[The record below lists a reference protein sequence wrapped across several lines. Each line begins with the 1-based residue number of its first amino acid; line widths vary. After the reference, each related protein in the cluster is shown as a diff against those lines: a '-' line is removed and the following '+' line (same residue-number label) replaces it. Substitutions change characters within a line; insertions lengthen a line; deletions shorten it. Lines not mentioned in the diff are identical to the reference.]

1 MDIPAFWA
9 ALETAL
15 ADLLADP
22 VPAGG
27 GLRAE
32 AVPTIALTPGPT
44 AWPAV

>member
-22 VPAGG
+22 EPVGG
-27 GLRAE
+27 RLRAE
-32 AVPTIALTPGPT
+32 LIPTIALTPGPT